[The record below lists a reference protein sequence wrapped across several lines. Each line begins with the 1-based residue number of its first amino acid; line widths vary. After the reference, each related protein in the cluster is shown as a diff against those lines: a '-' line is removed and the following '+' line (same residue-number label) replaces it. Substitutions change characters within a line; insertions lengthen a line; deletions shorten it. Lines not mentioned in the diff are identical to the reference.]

1 MGRRVCLA
9 LRQAMGLGRMGLG
22 RMGLGRMGLGHMGLG
37 MSTGSARLMPHR
49 DWLSWAPGCRSG

>member
-9 LRQAMGLGRMGLG
+9 LRQA
-22 RMGLGRMGLGHMGLG
+22 MGLGRMGLGHMGLG